1 MRPESP
7 VALITG
13 ASSGIG
19 EAVARLLAANGYRLA
34 LGARRG
40 ERLENLAAELSKKYG
55 VKAFTGKVDTRDSAS
70 VQNFV
75 DSAAAHLGAIHVV
88 VANAGLASGL
98 HKIWE
103 IPDEDM
109 EAMLRT
115 NVEGVV
121 KTIRAALPHVRSAGW
136 GHIFFIGSTAGHQS
150 YEGGGVYSA
159 SKHGIKALAHA
170 LRLELCGEPVR
181 VTSIDPG
188 MAQTEFALVRFK
200 DEVRARA
207 LYEGIDPLTGA
218 DVAECI
224 RWCLELPDHVNIDEM
239 IVKCLD
245 QASHTM
251 TKVNRKPYSIST
263 SKMRSAIL
271 K

>member
-1 MRPESP
+1 MRPDSP
-7 VALITG
+7 VALVTG
-13 ASSGIG
+13 ASSGFG
-19 EAVARLLAANGYRLA
+19 EATARLLAARGYHLA
-34 LGARRG
+34 LGARRTD
-40 ERLENLAAELSKKYG
+40 RLKNLAQELSEKYG
-55 VKAFTGKVDTRDSAS
+55 VKVFDCQVDTRDTTS
-70 VQNFV
+70 VQNFT
-75 DSAAAHLGAIHVV
+75 DASAAHHGAIHIV

-121 KTIRAALPHVRSAGW
+121 KTIRAALPHVRKAGW
-136 GHIFFIGSTAGHQS
+136 GHIFFIGSTAGHQT

-159 SKHGIKALAHA
+159 SKHGVKALAHA
-170 LRLELCGEPVR
+170 LRLELCGEPIR

-188 MAQTEFALVRFK
+188 MAETEFALVRFR
-200 DEVRARA
+200 DEARA
-207 LYEGIDPLTGA
+207 KALYDGIDALTGA

-239 IVKCLD
+239 IVKCRD

-251 TKVNRKPYSIST
+251 SKVHRQGSI
-263 SKMRSAIL
+263 
-271 K
+271 